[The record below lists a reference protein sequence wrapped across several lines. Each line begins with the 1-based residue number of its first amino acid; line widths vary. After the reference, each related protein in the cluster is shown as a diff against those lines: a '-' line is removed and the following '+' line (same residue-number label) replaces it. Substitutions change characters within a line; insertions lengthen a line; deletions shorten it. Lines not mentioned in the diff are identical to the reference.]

1 MSFLHSRKIDFESK
15 QPRRKIVGERSFARR
30 TQADGGPKRTK
41 TCGSWKR
48 TGRVSRPLA
57 IGNRKKLWPA
67 EVKTSPAISLGPRA
81 LEVECKVLKDDES
94 NLAPMDS
101 WGASFFLLPS
111 SFEDGSTEPESGK
124 LDRHR
129 SLDRLQRLQRRR
141 SLPNHTATA
150 LL

>member
-1 MSFLHSRKIDFESK
+1 MV
-15 QPRRKIVGERSFARR
+15 RR
-30 TQADGGPKRTK
+30 ADPDGQRF
-41 TCGSWKR
+41 
-48 TGRVSRPLA
+48 A
-57 IGNRKKLWPA
+57 IGDRKKLWPA

-81 LEVECKVLKDDES
+81 LEVECKVLKDYES
-94 NLAPMDS
+94 NLAPSDS

-141 SLPNHTATA
+141 SLPNHTATE